1 MNISDI
7 FIIAIFVI
15 ALIIAGLFYLNK
27 KSMRKMVQAQE
38 FIDHNGITT
47 NIFVIDKKQ
56 EKPTATNMQK
66 GVYEQLPKSALMK
79 KANLVMAKVNGQI
92 VTLMCDKSVYEIITP
107 KKNVKVELAGA
118 FITKVV
124 GMNLENKKNK
134 TFSEKMAIEANKA
147 MKK

>member
-1 MNISDI
+1 MNVSDI
-7 FIIAIFVI
+7 FIIAIFIV
-15 ALIIAGLFYLNK
+15 ALIIVGLFQINK
-27 KSMRKMVQAQE
+27 KSMRKMVQSQE
-38 FIDHNGITT
+38 FIEAHGITT
-47 NIFVIDKKQ
+47 TIFVIDKKQ

-124 GMNLENKKNK
+124 GMNLEDKKNK
-134 TFSEKMAIEANKA
+134 SFSEKIAVEANKSL
-147 MKK
+147 KK